1 MRITHMSLEDYKE
14 PTERRSAAE
23 SAGQAGDLQ
32 GLRRGADSE
41 SEGVEELLEEGQT
54 FEAAY
59 VMGVEDAPNADEGGV
74 RTRQVPVDDVPLEY
88 LEQDPG
94 SRDVD
99 S

>member
-1 MRITHMSLEDYKE
+1 MSLDDYKE

-23 SAGQAGDLQ
+23 SAGQSGDLQ
-32 GLRRGADSE
+32 GLHRDADSE
-41 SEGVEELLEEGQT
+41 SEGVEELLEEGQA

-74 RTRQVPVDDVPLEY
+74 RTRQMRMDDVPLEY
-88 LEQDPG
+88 TEDDPG

-99 S
+99 SEDELD